1 MESACGNGGL
11 TFKELFRTAHMND
24 GIFISQQLYYNAAL
38 VIISIPA
45 IIIFAFAQKYIVSG
59 ITSGALKE

>member
-1 MESACGNGGL
+1 VFKGVYGL
-11 TFKELFRTAHMND
+11 TGRNL
-24 GIFISQQLYYNAAL
+24 GYYNAAL